1 MPDIEIRCEC
11 GKSLSASWGRY
22 NGSIDAEPCPDCMR
36 EARNAG
42 DEEGYSRGHA
52 EGVADGENN
61 HREQE

>member
-1 MPDIEIRCEC
+1 
-11 GKSLSASWGRY
+11 
-22 NGSIDAEPCPDCMR
+22 MR